1 MRSIRLASRFDFWD
15 KQRQRIHSSRGGWR
29 IGQAVWNCGYSMMDD
44 LVGKASYFQVL
55 VLSVTRQLPEKRLA
69 DWIEASFIC
78 LSWPDPRI
86 WCNAMGA
93 LAGSARVPA
102 AAAVSAGILASDSM
116 MYASGAIP
124 AGCRWLL
131 QAFEQSQQG
140 MQVAQ
145 IVEQALDQKRAAG
158 KKPVLMGFARP
169 IASGDERVIAMERV
183 TRELGFEIG
192 PHLSL
197 ALQIDAYLQQQ
208 YGESIN
214 MLGYS
219 LAFLLDQGFSAEQ
232 LQLLYVSW
240 VQAGVHA
247 CYAETRDK
255 PAGSYLPMRCQ
266 DVRYVGPAS
275 RSVPQCADRL
285 PES

>member
-1 MRSIRLASRFDFWD
+1 MTDVFEAWD
-15 KQRQRIHSSRGGWR
+15 QQRQRIHSSRGGWR
-29 IGQAVWNCGYSMMDD
+29 IGEAVWNCGYSMMDD

-55 VLSVTRQLPEKRLA
+55 VLGVTRQLPEKRLA

-86 WCNAMGA
+86 WCNALGA
-93 LAGSARVPA
+93 LAGSERVAP

-124 AGCRWLL
+124 AGCRGLL
-131 QAFEQSQQG
+131 SAFEQHQQG
-140 MQVAQ
+140 MAVEQ
-145 IVEQALDQKRAAG
+145 IVEQALTQKRAAG

-169 IASGDERVIAMERV
+169 IASGDERVVAMERV
-183 TRELGFEIG
+183 TRELGFRVG
-192 PHLSL
+192 PILSL
-197 ALQIDAYLQQQ
+197 ALAMDAYLQQQ
-208 YGESIN
+208 HNESIN

-219 LAFLLDQGFSAEQ
+219 LAFLLDQGFTTEQ

-247 CYAETRDK
+247 CYAETRAK
-255 PAGSYLPMRCQ
+255 PAGMHLPMRCQ
-266 DVRYVGPAS
+266 DVRYLGAVS
-275 RSVPQCADRL
+275 RKIPVAETGSRG
-285 PES
+285 